1 MNSHLSARPLLAPYA
16 ELELLR
22 SKLALAEAQL
32 RELRATSAASATDA
46 REAAMYRTLVEE
58 SGQGAALIAAD
69 VAILYANARLSQWLG
84 VPREEVI
91 GLSLAECIPAAQQ
104 MIFSTM
110 LHPGPSGRSVGE
122 LSVGRPG
129 GGARALYFT
138 FVALPEGAGA
148 AFAVTAAD
156 LTERQQRDQ
165 LLRTQAEMEARVA
178 ERTRALADA
187 NAANEAARIAALNL
201 MDDAVEAQHR
211 AERALAQL
219 EHEMAER
226 RRSEESLKRSH
237 HWLENAER
245 IAALGCWAIDLEN
258 RAVWASLE
266 AARIYGM
273 PERRE
278 CTYDEIVGV
287 PLPEY
292 RAVLDAAIANLI
304 ERGEPYRVEYRICR
318 PCDGVVADV
327 LGVAEYDAA
336 RRTLYGIV
344 RDVTE
349 EKRAAAALR
358 TSEQNYAE
366 VFNATGE
373 AFIIYDAEDGRI
385 LDVNQAMLTMYAYS
399 SKADARRHGPAS
411 FHLADSGEA
420 SEEIARRFEATKA
433 GADQVF
439 EFMSHRGDGTPF
451 WSEISLRQARIGG
464 RACVLAAVR
473 DVHQRTLAE
482 CALRASEARIRSLF
496 ESMTEIVAIHELV
509 VDDAGKPSDYRILDV
524 NEAYESQL
532 NLTRAQVVGRLAS
545 EVYPGGRSPF
555 LETYGRVALTGERVT
570 FDAHIEAMERH
581 FHISAFSPESGK
593 FVTVAA
599 DVTAQCE
606 AARVLQASEERFMRF
621 MKHLPGIAY
630 IKDAHRRLLYI
641 NERFAAELGLGCEQV
656 LGRMS
661 EEVCPGAESERIRRD
676 DECVLAEK
684 KPLLVVEELEG
695 RSGRHTYQ
703 TVKFPILQGD
713 TTLLGGIS
721 LDVTELAEAEAALSL
736 ANRELATLNHMILDC
751 AGALDLPSIL
761 ERMLAYAAQISGL
774 EGGAICLLEE
784 GRLRRKVSRGGGLA
798 PADSGECFCEPLCA
812 KCMQEVRP
820 QIFEGHAQIAA
831 SAELGPA
838 AGSLEFLAVFPLVAR
853 EKCLGGL
860 CVFSHGARGPSA
872 RSLKLLE
879 TATGQIALAVENALL
894 FEETRRYA
902 AEMDE
907 LVRART
913 AALEATNQE
922 LEAFSYSISH
932 DLRAPLRAVDGFSR
946 MLQEKC
952 DGALDAEGRRLLGV
966 VRGETQH
973 MAALIDNLLAFAR
986 LGRAAMSPR
995 LIDMQALVGEAW
1007 AEVRAAEPARV
1018 AELEVGELPPAL
1030 ADGPLLRQV
1039 WVNLLGNAFKYTR
1052 RQAQARISISGE
1064 RVGQET
1070 VYHIADNGVGFDMRY
1085 ADQLFTVF
1093 HRLHRDEDFEGTG
1106 VGLALAQ
1113 RIVRRHGG
1121 RIWAEG
1127 AVDQGAT
1134 FHLALPAASATA
1146 SRQPFPLQS

>member
-1 MNSHLSARPLLAPYA
+1 MSSHLSARPLLAPYA
-16 ELELLR
+16 ELDLLR
-22 SKLALAEAQL
+22 TKLAAAEAQL
-32 RELRATSAASATDA
+32 RELRAAAAANDTDA
-46 REAAMYRTLVEE
+46 RESAMYRTLVEE

-69 VAILYANARLSQWLG
+69 GAILYANVRLAQWLG
-84 VPREEVI
+84 VSREDAI
-91 GLSLAECIPAAQQ
+91 GLSLAECIPPAQQ

-110 LHPGPSGRSVGE
+110 LHPGPTGRSVGE
-122 LSVGRPG
+122 LSVGRASG
-129 GGARALYFT
+129 GGRALFFT

-156 LTERQQRDQ
+156 LTERQERDQ

-187 NAANEAARIAALNL
+187 NAANEEARIAALNL

-219 EHEMAER
+219 EQEMAGR

-245 IAALGCWAIDLEN
+245 IAAFGCWAIDLEKKT
-258 RAVWASLE
+258 VWASSE
-266 AARIYGM
+266 AARIYGL
-273 PERRE
+273 PDRRE
-278 CTYDEIVGV
+278 CAYDEIVGV

-366 VFNATGE
+366 IFNATGE
-373 AFIIYDAEDGRI
+373 AFIIYDAEDGAI
-385 LDVNQAMLTMYAYS
+385 LDVNQAMLTMYGYS
-399 SKADARRHGPAS
+399 NKAEARRHGPAS
-411 FHLADSGEA
+411 FHLAVSGEA

-433 GADQVF
+433 GEDQVF
-439 EFMSHRGDGTPF
+439 EFISHRGDGAPF
-451 WSEISLRQARIGG
+451 WSEISLRQAKIGG
-464 RACVLAAVR
+464 RACVLSVVR
-473 DVHQRTLAE
+473 DIEQRKLAE
-482 CALRASEARIRSLF
+482 CALRASEVRIRSLF
-496 ESMTEIVAIHELV
+496 ESMSEIVAIHELV
-509 VDDAGKPSDYRILDV
+509 LDEAGQPSDYRILDV
-524 NEAYESQL
+524 NEAYETQL
-532 NLTRAQVVGRLAS
+532 NLTKPQVVGKLAS

-570 FDAHIEAMERH
+570 FEAYVEPMGRH
-581 FHISAFSPESGK
+581 FHISAFSPERGR
-593 FVTVAA
+593 FVSVAT

-641 NERFAAELGLGCEQV
+641 NERFASELGLGREQV

-661 EEVCPGAESERIRRD
+661 EEVWPGTESERIRSD

-684 KPLLVVEELEG
+684 KPLLVIEELEG

-713 TTLLGGIS
+713 ATLLGGIS
-721 LDVTELAEAEAALSL
+721 LDVTELAEAEEALSL

-751 AGALDLPSIL
+751 AGALNLPSIL

-784 GRLRRKVSRGGGLA
+784 GRLRRKVSRGGEPGS
-798 PADSGECFCEPLCA
+798 SGSGPCFCESLCS
-812 KCMQEVRP
+812 KCVQEVRP
-820 QIFEGHAQIAA
+820 LIFEGRAQIAA
-831 SAELGPA
+831 CAELEATGS
-838 AGSLEFLAVFPLVAR
+838 SLEFLAAFPLVAR

-860 CVFSHGARGPSA
+860 CVFSHNARGSSA

-894 FEETRRYA
+894 FAETRRYA
-902 AEMDE
+902 AEMDG

-913 AALEATNQE
+913 AELEATNQE

-946 MLQEKC
+946 MLEEKC
-952 DGALDAEGRRLLGV
+952 GAALDAEGRRLLGV

-995 LIDMQALVGEAW
+995 LLDMHALVGEVW
-1007 AEVRAAEPARV
+1007 AEIRASEPARV
-1018 AELEVGELPPAL
+1018 AELETGELPPAL

-1052 RQAQARISISGE
+1052 RRVQAKIVITGE
-1064 RVGQET
+1064 RAGQET

-1093 HRLHRDEDFEGTG
+1093 HRLHRDEEFEGTG

-1134 FHLALPAASATA
+1134 FHLALPAATATV
-1146 SRQPFPLQS
+1146 SRQPFPLQP